1 MHWPEL
7 FELLLPLPPQLNGT
21 VLASEPSSGMV
32 GEPERGSSRAL
43 CSSAAVEKEVVVI
56 VACMSATS
64 GWARWSGRR
73 GRDEQKGG
81 DERRTAGK
89 AVLLLGPSGRT

>member
-64 GWARWSGRR
+64 GWARWSG
-73 GRDEQKGG
+73 G